1 MKHLFLTLQ
10 YLSFIKYEK
19 KLLLKMARKNIIF
32 KKEDLNYV
40 GRLKKV
46 FINFI
51 SILVVLNIFII
62 PILFIASWEDD
73 TKMNW
78 NYIVFLNMYS
88 SIFSLTLIP
97 ISNTKIK
104 KLCQIGVVS
113 IILILM
119 IIFFYFDVSK
129 IEKFHLI
136 EAVIAFSFYIS
147 LDKLFNKLKV

>member
-1 MKHLFLTLQ
+1 
-10 YLSFIKYEK
+10 
-19 KLLLKMARKNIIF
+19 MARKNIIF
-32 KKEDLNYV
+32 KKENQNYIN
-40 GRLKKV
+40 RLKNV
-46 FINFI
+46 FIDFI

-78 NYIVFLNMYS
+78 NYIVYLNIYS

-104 KLCQIGVVS
+104 KFCQIGIVS

-119 IIFFYFDVSK
+119 IIFFYINVSK

-136 EAVIAFSFYIS
+136 EAIIAFSFYKPM
-147 LDKLFNKLKV
+147 DKLFNLKKV